1 MQYVGKAECGVVGTA
16 ITTTP
21 KKKKKKGNNSTQ
33 RKSPE
38 DEKKKKS
45 NACGLVN
52 RSTWDIIFL
61 VYFPMLSSFIE
72 RACITLVKEGM
83 L

>member
-21 KKKKKKGNNSTQ
+21 KKKKRETTLRRENHQKMK
-33 RKSPE
+33 
-38 DEKKKKS
+38 KKKKS

>member
-1 MQYVGKAECGVVGTA
+1 MREGNTVQSVGKAECEIVDTT
-16 ITTTP
+16 ITTTL
-21 KKKKKKGNNSTQ
+21 KKGGETVQ

-38 DEKKKKS
+38 DGKKKS

-52 RSTWDIIFL
+52 RSMWDIIFL

-72 RACITLVKEGM
+72 
-83 L
+83 

>member
-1 MQYVGKAECGVVGTA
+1 MQYVGKAECEVVGTA

-21 KKKKKKGNNSTQ
+21 KKKKKKRETTLHRENHQ
-33 RKSPE
+33 KM
-38 DEKKKKS
+38 KKKKS

-52 RSTWDIIFL
+52 RFTWDIIFL

-72 RACITLVKEGM
+72 
-83 L
+83 

>member
-1 MQYVGKAECGVVGTA
+1 MWGSRHSNYNYT
-16 ITTTP
+16 
-21 KKKKKKGNNSTQ
+21 KKKKKKKRETKLHRENHQ
-33 RKSPE
+33 KM
-38 DEKKKKS
+38 KKKKS

-52 RSTWDIIFL
+52 RFTWDIIFL

-72 RACITLVKEGM
+72 WACITLVKEGM

>member
-1 MQYVGKAECGVVGTA
+1 MWGSRHSNYNYT
-16 ITTTP
+16 
-21 KKKKKKGNNSTQ
+21 KKKKKRETTLRRENHQKM
-33 RKSPE
+33 K
-38 DEKKKKS
+38 KKKKS